1 MSFKYPF
8 FTPTEALGWFE
19 LLFDREA
26 GVIIVPNPEIVVFDV
41 VLYVKIGFVS
51 WREKAFNEWSISK
64 TTQLIF
70 FADHN

>member
-1 MSFKYPF
+1 MPFLVLNSFKTSFFHMSFKHPF

-26 GVIIVPNPEIVVFDV
+26 RVQIVPNREIVVVDV

-51 WREKAFNEWSISK
+51 
-64 TTQLIF
+64 
-70 FADHN
+70 